1 MPSLLTRRCTMDR
14 KTEKTMYDTFVE
26 EGQALGDTTLGAH
39 KFNRT
44 FFPAQPDSKGNIYYE
59 KPDGTRFVANF
70 IAEIGSEAQGTWMAA
85 YPKKAPPASNLPY
98 NDVTSK
104 SHKMVL
110 ALRCPTGAPEQL
122 CTMYRDGVAV
132 CDSVRAHDEE
142 REVQKHENFEITDW
156 ISCDEGDENTA
167 DKIILL
173 ARLDQT
179 YEVPHATTM
188 PARTSRRRI
197 TKVGSAPSPATTS
210 NNVAD
215 VDMETTQVAERKV
228 GDHYPPDLLP
238 DHQGPYFAHEK
249 AKLVQ
254 RDYRDAD
261 GTLIALHELYSKLT
275 EGTLVLLTVSFAT
288 YVMTNQPG
296 RKDRKVYHVLV
307 DRLKILDHG
316 DGDAW
321 DPPVPA
327 LPERR
332 YSPATPKRGRDDA
345 ADAAFDSFGSKS
357 SPSPAKK
364 SRRTTTNTGK

>member
-1 MPSLLTRRCTMDR
+1 MPSVLTRRCTMDR
-14 KTEKTMYDTFVE
+14 KTDKTMYDTFVE
-26 EGQALGDTTLGAH
+26 EGQALGDTILGAH
-39 KFNRT
+39 EINRT

-85 YPKKAPPASNLPY
+85 YPKKTPPAFNLPY

-122 CTMYRDGVAV
+122 RTMYRDGVAV

-142 REVQKHENFEITDW
+142 REAQKGENFDITDW

-167 DKIILL
+167 DKMILL

-179 YEVPHATTM
+179 YEVPHANTT
-188 PARTSRRRI
+188 PARTPRRRI
-197 TKVGSAPSPATTS
+197 TKVGSAPNTATTS
-210 NNVAD
+210 NDAAD
-215 VDMETTQVAERKV
+215 VDMEATQVAERKV

-254 RDYRDAD
+254 RDYRDVD
-261 GTLIALHELYSKLT
+261 STLIAPQELYSKLT

-296 RKDRKVYHVLV
+296 RKDKKVYHVLV

-327 LPERR
+327 LPERL
-332 YSPATPKRGRDDA
+332 YSPATPKRRRDDA

-364 SRRTTTNTGK
+364 RRTTGR

>member
-1 MPSLLTRRCTMDR
+1 
-14 KTEKTMYDTFVE
+14 
-26 EGQALGDTTLGAH
+26 
-39 KFNRT
+39 
-44 FFPAQPDSKGNIYYE
+44 
-59 KPDGTRFVANF
+59 
-70 IAEIGSEAQGTWMAA
+70 
-85 YPKKAPPASNLPY
+85 
-98 NDVTSK
+98 
-104 SHKMVL
+104 
-110 ALRCPTGAPEQL
+110 
-122 CTMYRDGVAV
+122 MYRDGVAV

-188 PARTSRRRI
+188 PARTLAGELQSCHI
-197 TKVGSAPSPATTS
+197 
-210 NNVAD
+210 
-215 VDMETTQVAERKV
+215 AERKV

-261 GTLIALHELYSKLT
+261 GTLIAPHELYSKLT

-288 YVMTNQPG
+288 YVITNQPG